1 MMNLKALLKSML
13 LRKFATALLLVQLVL
28 TLGLVVNT
36 VLLTLDAREKLN
48 NPLGFDIDNLIVAEL
63 LPTSGAYHDTS
74 YYMSI
79 THQDI
84 RKLTALDGVI
94 SAAYYNQ
101 LPIQRGG
108 SNGNFQDINS
118 PEDKIIERD
127 LGMVPFFY
135 SSELG
140 LSNLGVELIA
150 GRQLTV
156 DDDVSELVHKGQ
168 TEGLEQNIIIT
179 ESLAKAVY
187 PDKSALGQL
196 TNNGRIVGIAKDFAV
211 SPSFTGRHRYFGVFG
226 HFMFARASFTQS
238 YVIQVE
244 PGQMENVRKQ
254 ISATILSVQPERD
267 VLDVYSMRERL
278 QQFYSEET
286 GLASLFAMLCLLM
299 ILVTVVSSF
308 AHAHFY
314 VSQQR
319 KLIGIRR
326 ALGATKKDIMLYV
339 FSENWLMS
347 LFASLLGVAA
357 VVGIN
362 MALSQ
367 VIAIDKPDSLLYLLA
382 VATIF
387 ITGTLATWLPAYK
400 TTKIAPVTAT
410 HTV

>member
-1 MMNLKALLKSML
+1 
-13 LRKFATALLLVQLVL
+13 
-28 TLGLVVNT
+28 
-36 VLLTLDAREKLN
+36 
-48 NPLGFDIDNLIVAEL
+48 
-63 LPTSGAYHDTS
+63 
-74 YYMSI
+74 
-79 THQDI
+79 
-84 RKLTALDGVI
+84 
-94 SAAYYNQ
+94 
-101 LPIQRGG
+101 
-108 SNGNFQDINS
+108 
-118 PEDKIIERD
+118 
-127 LGMVPFFY
+127 
-135 SSELG
+135 
-140 LSNLGVELIA
+140 
-150 GRQLTV
+150 
-156 DDDVSELVHKGQ
+156 
-168 TEGLEQNIIIT
+168 
-179 ESLAKAVY
+179 
-187 PDKSALGQL
+187 
-196 TNNGRIVGIAKDFAV
+196 
-211 SPSFTGRHRYFGVFG
+211 
-226 HFMFARASFTQS
+226 
-238 YVIQVE
+238 
-244 PGQMENVRKQ
+244 
-254 ISATILSVQPERD
+254 
-267 VLDVYSMRERL
+267 
-278 QQFYSEET
+278 
-286 GLASLFAMLCLLM
+286 MLCLLM